1 MKTKKLTTSAMLVAI
16 GVITGS
22 MIFIPV
28 GAAKCFPVQHTI
40 NVLAAVFL
48 GPWYSIAIAFCISLL
63 RNMLGTGSLM
73 AFPGSMIGAL
83 LAGIIFSKTRNV
95 LATAGAEVFGTGILG
110 GLLAFPI
117 ANLIMG
123 KEVAALFFIP
133 PFLISTAG
141 GSIIAY
147 LLIKALDS
155 AKILNLSKEAQ
166 K

>member
-1 MKTKKLTTSAMLVAI
+1 MLIAI

-22 MIFIPV
+22 IIFIPV
-28 GAAKCFPVQHTI
+28 GASKCFPVQHTL

-48 GPWYSIAIAFCISLL
+48 GPWYGIAIAFCISLL
-63 RNMLGTGSLM
+63 RNMLGTGSLL

-83 LAGIIFSKTRNV
+83 LAGIMYSKTKNV

-133 PFLISTAG
+133 PFLLSTIG

-155 AKILNLSKEAQ
+155 AKVLKFSKEAQ